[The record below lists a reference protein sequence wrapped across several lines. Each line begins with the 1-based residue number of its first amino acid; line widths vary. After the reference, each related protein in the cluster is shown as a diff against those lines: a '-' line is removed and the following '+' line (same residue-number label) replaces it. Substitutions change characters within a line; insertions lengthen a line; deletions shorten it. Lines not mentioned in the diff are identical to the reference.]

1 MKYFIPII
9 LITQALFYSSA
20 FSGNVQVDSP
30 SLDDILSSIDEQSQ
44 KKMADKYKNA
54 PKIINNR
61 EIVCTKSFR
70 SNFRKG
76 PSTNFPIAY
85 EILIRGYPLQV
96 IKYVDT
102 WYAVEDF
109 EGTIAWIS
117 EINIKKTCGAII
129 KTHGLTPVYIKPSQ
143 QAKIILSLERGFIIH
158 NLECLTKEWCEVE
171 VNNTKGWI
179 TKENLWGKL

>member
-1 MKYFIPII
+1 
-9 LITQALFYSSA
+9 
-20 FSGNVQVDSP
+20 
-30 SLDDILSSIDEQSQ
+30 
-44 KKMADKYKNA
+44 MADKYKNA

-129 KTHGLTPVYIKPSQ
+129 KTWANACLYKAISTSKNYSVIRTRLYYSQ
-143 QAKIILSLERGFIIH
+143 FGMPH
-158 NLECLTKEWCEVE
+158 
-171 VNNTKGWI
+171 
-179 TKENLWGKL
+179 